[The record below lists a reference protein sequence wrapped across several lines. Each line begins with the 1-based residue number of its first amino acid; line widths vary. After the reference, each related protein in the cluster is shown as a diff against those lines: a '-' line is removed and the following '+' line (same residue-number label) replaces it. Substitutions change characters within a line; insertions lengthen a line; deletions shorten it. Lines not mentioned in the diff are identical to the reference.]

1 MNYVFPTLPPINSN
15 SLPSEIETWKHHPDV
30 AQCHKKLFCC
40 TGTEDTST
48 FMSKIID
55 KVWPS
60 KKTTPKVH
68 IAYAISVCE
77 FLLDPMNKKIQ
88 VSETP
93 MKFRIQKHLQKMIN
107 KGDKIIQVEE
117 EEVQKVRE
125 VEEEVQE
132 VQEVEEEVEKES
144 GGIEDDDYYSSEN
157 EKRYAESL
165 RRKYSK
171 KN

>member
-1 MNYVFPTLPPINSN
+1 
-15 SLPSEIETWKHHPDV
+15 
-30 AQCHKKLFCC
+30 
-40 TGTEDTST
+40 
-48 FMSKIID
+48 
-55 KVWPS
+55 
-60 KKTTPKVH
+60 
-68 IAYAISVCE
+68 
-77 FLLDPMNKKIQ
+77 MNKKIQ